1 MNKKSYIKPVVTQ
14 TIILPQCGM
23 MVGSNDYEENTSDT
37 SELPEGTELR
47 APRRPNHD
55 VWSWDEEE
63 ESQEL

>member
-1 MNKKSYIKPVVTQ
+1 MNKKSYIKPVVAQ

-47 APRRPNHD
+47 APPT
-55 VWSWDEEE
+55 EP
-63 ESQEL
+63 